1 MNDEQ
6 LLRYARH
13 VLLDEVGIEGQE
25 SFLATRA
32 LIVGAG
38 GLGSPAAL
46 YLTTAGLGDI
56 TLVDDD
62 TVELSNLQRQILHPT
77 AHLGQFKA
85 ESGRTTLAAYNP
97 ETRVHAR
104 VERLSADALD
114 AAVAAAHIVL
124 DCTDNFATRHAI
136 NRACVHHR
144 KPLVSGAAIRFD
156 GQVAVFDLRR
166 DDAPCYHCLFPE
178 GEDVEAANCA
188 TMGVFAPLVGIIGSM
203 QAAEALKLAAGIG
216 ESLSGRLLML
226 DARYM
231 QWRQVNVRR
240 DPHCAVCGDRAHSD
254 KVATSEFSG
263 STTPG
268 SCDDDARGVVGQ
280 DDPARDVEAK
290 AQDVGTVPS
299 GAVRSLATAS

>member
-13 VLLDEVGIEGQE
+13 VLLNEVGIEGQE

-46 YLTTAGLGDI
+46 YLATAGLGDI

-85 ESGRTTLAAYNP
+85 ESGRTTLSAYNP
-97 ETRVHAR
+97 EIHVHAR

-114 AAVAAAHIVL
+114 AAVAAADIVL

-156 GQVAVFDLRR
+156 GQVAVFDLR
-166 DDAPCYHCLFPE
+166 DDEAPCYHCLFPE

-240 DPHCAVCGDRAHSD
+240 DPHCAVCGDRARSD
-254 KVATSEFSG
+254 SIRETNLSAERA
-263 STTPG
+263 PG
-268 SCDDDARGVVGQ
+268 ACDDRTHGVVDQ
-280 DDPARDVEAK
+280 DDHGHDDHMK
-290 AQDVGTVPS
+290 AQHVGTAQP
-299 GAVRSLATAS
+299 LATAT